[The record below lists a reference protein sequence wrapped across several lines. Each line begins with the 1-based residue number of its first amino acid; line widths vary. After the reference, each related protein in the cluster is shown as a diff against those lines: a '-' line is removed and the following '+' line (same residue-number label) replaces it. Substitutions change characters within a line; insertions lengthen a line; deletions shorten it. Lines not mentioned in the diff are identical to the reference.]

1 VYIHIKGVWGI
12 FYCEKSK
19 RKNGGR
25 GEIVEDAAEQENI
38 SRGKREMIRRRKTHL
53 LSHLCE

>member
-1 VYIHIKGVWGI
+1 VK
-12 FYCEKSK
+12 KSK